1 MGMGGTPIFKINL
14 NTFRPGISAENV
26 RPGTGL
32 DSRLIPVA
40 EVQDETVDQ
49 AVISSKPTRY
59 PSDAALARLMI
70 EESLC

>member
-1 MGMGGTPIFKINL
+1 METISPGNGGYPNFY
-14 NTFRPGISAENV
+14 TFRPGISAENI

-40 EVQDETVDQ
+40 EDETVDQ